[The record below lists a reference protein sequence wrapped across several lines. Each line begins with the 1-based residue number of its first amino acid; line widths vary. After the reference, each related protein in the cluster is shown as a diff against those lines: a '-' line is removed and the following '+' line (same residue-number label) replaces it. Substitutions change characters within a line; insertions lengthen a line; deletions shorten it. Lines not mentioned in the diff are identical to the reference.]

1 MGSAFFVPLTL
12 DQSALRPL
20 CLQSEGSRDTNFLFL
35 VLGGKERQ
43 SLLYYTGRPRSS
55 HRQPTFDSKVLSW
68 FKLVFALSKQFL
80 NLTEEEKKQSH
91 KVRIIGFPI
100 GIKIH
105 SNTMA
110 DEFPPYVPMPSLGH
124 ELGLM
129 FGFFSLCLAVMAAY
143 VVIWR
148 GESSSFRFN
157 VAQHLKTG
165 RTREHELSALFF
177 AYARKTAISTP
188 NN

>member
-1 MGSAFFVPLTL
+1 MAEYWGLGSAFFVPLTL

-20 CLQSEGSRDTNFLFL
+20 CLQSEDNRDTNLLFL
-35 VLGGKERQ
+35 VLRGKERQ
-43 SLLYYTGRPRSS
+43 SLLYYTGRPRPS
-55 HRQPTFDSKVLSW
+55 HRQSTFDSKPLSW
-68 FKLVFALSKQFL
+68 FKLVLALSKRFL
-80 NLTEEEKKQSH
+80 NLTEEGKKESH
-91 KVRIIGFPI
+91 EVRIIGFPI
-100 GIKIH
+100 ETKIYT
-105 SNTMA
+105 NTMA

-148 GESSSFRFN
+148 GESSSVRFN

-165 RTREHELSALFF
+165 
-177 AYARKTAISTP
+177 
-188 NN
+188 